1 MQPSKKA
8 LPFRYATFRC
18 FFTAAL
24 VAILPAI
31 FNAANAP
38 MTNYFSNS

>member
-24 VAILPAI
+24 KAVLPAI
-31 FNAANAP
+31 FNTITHLP
-38 MTNYFSNS
+38 PKK